1 MSERLNQ
8 NRSGKEGMATGMKK
22 DALISCLAR
31 FHELR
36 DGPTD
41 RPTDRPTDKRTD
53 TTFNRCAR
61 TQDKTLD
68 MIVRYCFS

>member
-41 RPTDRPTDKRTD
+41 RPTDRPTKGQTRPSIDVRGHRT
-53 TTFNRCAR
+53 
-61 TQDKTLD
+61 KLW
-68 MIVRYCFS
+68 I